1 MKNFMDHI
9 ENFIDDETAA
19 LEERAK
25 NFVAQTGLDQ
35 VESLVTDPNAKD
47 LAPRILERLSPFFEG
62 GLLVQNG
69 MVTDLFWRGN
79 VFHLGSKDR
88 IKAEGI
94 VPEITATQ
102 VHKASARKILST
114 LGLDF
119 MVPTGD
125 GEGYLIKPTPATA
138 YVLFSS
144 IAAPW
149 ASDHVAHA
157 HRLINKCFIF

>member
-9 ENFIDDETAA
+9 ENFIDDEAKA

-62 GLLVQNG
+62 GLLIQNEK
-69 MVTDLFWRGN
+69 VTDLFWRGN
-79 VFHLGSKDR
+79 VFHLRTKDR
-88 IKAEGI
+88 IAAEGL

-102 VHKASARKILST
+102 VHKAPSTRILSS

-119 MVPTGD
+119 MIPPDEAD
-125 GEGYLIKPTPATA
+125 GFLIKPTPGTA